1 MEIVII
7 IICIIIMIPCIRKIQ
22 KDKRAN
28 SFEGIRAQF
37 NSSDPVVDTRTLSP
51 AEAKR
56 YYYQQKEQ
64 GKEINNHTFHDLSN
78 IIGKEYENMLLDEL
92 EDLVPEEVQEWVQN
106 HVNAGFFFTDKI
118 NEKIIELKISIIPDE
133 E

>member
-1 MEIVII
+1 MEILII
-7 IICIIIMIPCIRKIQ
+7 IICIIIIIACIKKIQ
-22 KDKRAN
+22 KDRKAN
-28 SFEGIRAQF
+28 SCEGIRAQF

-56 YYYQQKEQ
+56 YYYQLKEQ

-78 IIGKEYENMLLDEL
+78 IIGKEYEDMLLDEL

-106 HVNAGFFFTDKI
+106 HVNAGFFFTDKV
-118 NEKIIELKISIIPDE
+118 NEKIIELKINIIPDE

>member
-106 HVNAGFFFTDKI
+106 HVNAGFFFTDKV